1 MTESVKSAAAA
12 GFELLTAGLEMITA
26 NLRLRQAKAEAD
38 RAALLQKLNTALEP
52 SKN

>member
-1 MTESVKSAAAA
+1 MTDGIKSAALA